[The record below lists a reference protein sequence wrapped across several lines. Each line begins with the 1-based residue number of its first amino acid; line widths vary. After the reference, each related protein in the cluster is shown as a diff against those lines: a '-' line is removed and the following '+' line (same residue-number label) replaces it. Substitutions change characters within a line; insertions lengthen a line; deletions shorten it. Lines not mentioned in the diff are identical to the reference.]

1 MRPKP
6 PRSLS
11 ARHHADEWYIAVVM
25 SIVASVWEAGW
36 LVLSLA
42 GANPQGQLPQAF
54 GRVMSAVHLAVANHA
69 ISGGWAHVLFDPAR
83 PVSPVAVVLVVVGLL
98 LAATMAVRTARRLLG
113 LSARGGGIRW
123 PRSGGGTAA
132 AVQPT
137 SATVD
142 KSLDAWLAEVAAG
155 EDE

>member
-1 MRPKP
+1 MRPRP

-11 ARHHADEWYIAVVM
+11 ARHHSDEWYVAVLMAVL
-25 SIVASVWEAGW
+25 AAVWEAGW

-42 GANPQGQLPQAF
+42 GSDPRGQIPEAF
-54 GRVMSAVHLAVANHA
+54 GRATAAVHLAVSNHP
-69 ISGGWAHVLFDPAR
+69 IPGGLVHVLWAPSR